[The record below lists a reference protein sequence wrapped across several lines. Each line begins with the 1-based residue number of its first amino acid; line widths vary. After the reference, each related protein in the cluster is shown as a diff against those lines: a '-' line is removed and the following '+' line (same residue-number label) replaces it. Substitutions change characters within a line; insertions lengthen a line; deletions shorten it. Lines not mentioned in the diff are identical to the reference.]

1 MESLKRI
8 IIGSRASE
16 LALAQAAAVEKMIGE
31 FYPDTKVEIKEIVT
45 KGDQILDKPFHEIDG
60 KGLFLKELEKELLD
74 GGIDLAVHS
83 LKDVPTELPAGLEL
97 LGPTLR
103 ADARDVFVSLEY
115 SSVSELPEGAVIGTS
130 SLRRTSQLLGFR
142 PDLVVKPIRGN
153 VNTRLEKLAV
163 EDYDGIVLAA
173 AGLERLGMTDRIT
186 DYFSPRS
193 FLPAAGQGA
202 LAIEIASDNDRIK
215 KFLAKL
221 INKDLEN
228 ELTAERTFLKV
239 LGGGCQVPVGAY
251 ARVIDD
257 ELRLYGLVGSLDGKK
272 IVRDEITGR
281 PEYASQ
287 IARDLA
293 GKLKEAGASEI
304 LEEVRNDE
312 G

>member
-1 MESLKRI
+1 M
-8 IIGSRASE
+8 
-16 LALAQAAAVEKMIGE
+16 EKMIGE
-31 FYPDTKVEIKEIVT
+31 YYPEASVKIKEIIT
-45 KGDQILDKPFHEIDG
+45 RGDQIIDKPFHEIDG
-60 KGLFLKELEKELLD
+60 KGLFLKELEKELIE
-74 GGIDLAVHS
+74 GRIDLAVHS
-83 LKDVPTELPAGLEL
+83 LKDVPTELPEGLEL

-115 SSVSELPEGAVIGTS
+115 GSVAELPEGAVVGTS

-142 PDLVVKPIRGN
+142 DDLFVKPIRGN
-153 VNTRLEKLAV
+153 VNTRLEKLAQ

-202 LAIEIASDNDRIK
+202 LAIEIASDNEKIR

-221 INKDLEN
+221 INKDLVN
-228 ELTAERTFLKV
+228 ELTAERTLLKT

-251 ARVIDD
+251 ARVIND
-257 ELRLYGLVGSLDGKK
+257 ELTLYGMVGSLDGQK
-272 IVRDEITGR
+272 IVRDQISGR
-281 PEYASQ
+281 PDYASQ
-287 IARDLA
+287 LARDLA
-293 GKLKEAGASEI
+293 SNLKAAGATEI
-304 LEEVRNDE
+304 LEEVRNNE

>member
-1 MESLKRI
+1 MEILERI
-8 IIGSRASE
+8 VIGSRASE

-31 FYPDTKVEIKEIVT
+31 FYPGTEVEIKEIIT
-45 KGDQILDKPFHEIDG
+45 KGDQIIDKPFHEIDG
-60 KGLFLKELEKELLD
+60 KGLFLKELEKELLA
-74 GGIDLAVHS
+74 GKIDLAVHS

-103 ADARDVFVSLEY
+103 ADARDVFVSMEY
-115 SSVSELPEGAVIGTS
+115 GSVSELPEGSVIGTS

-153 VNTRLEKLAV
+153 VNTRLKKLAE

-173 AGLERLGMTDRIT
+173 AGLERLGMTERISE
-186 DYFSPRS
+186 YFSPRN

-202 LAIEIASDNDRIK
+202 LAIELASDNDKIK
-215 KFLAKL
+215 NLLARL

-228 ELTAERTFLKV
+228 ELTAERTLLKV

-251 ARVIDD
+251 ARVVDD
-257 ELRLYGLVGSLDGKK
+257 ELTLYGLVGSLDGKK
-272 IVRDEITGR
+272 NIRDQVAGR
-281 PEYASQ
+281 PEYAGQ
-287 IARDLA
+287 LARDLA
-293 GKLKEAGASEI
+293 SKLKAGGASEI

>member
-1 MESLKRI
+1 METLESI
-8 IIGSRASE
+8 AIGSRASE

-31 FYPDTKVEIKEIVT
+31 FYPDVNVEIKEIIT
-45 KGDQILDKPFHEIDG
+45 KGDQIIDKPFHEIDG
-60 KGLFLKELEKELLD
+60 KGLFLKELEKALLD
-74 GGIDLAVHS
+74 GEIDLAVHS

-115 SSVSELPEGAVIGTS
+115 NSVSELPDGAVIGTS

-153 VNTRLEKLAV
+153 VNTRLEKLAE

-173 AGLERLGMTDRIT
+173 AGLERLGMTDRIS

-202 LAIEIASDNDRIK
+202 LAIEIASDNEGIRE
-215 KFLAKL
+215 FLSKL

-228 ELTAERTFLKV
+228 ELTAERTLLKV

-257 ELRLYGLVGSLDGKK
+257 ELTLYGLVGSLDGKN

-281 PEYASQ
+281 PEFASQ
-287 IARDLA
+287 LARDLA
-293 GKLKEAGASEI
+293 GNLKAAGASEI
-304 LEEVRNDE
+304 LEEVRNDD

>member
-153 VNTRLEKLAV
+153 VNTRLEKLAE

-228 ELTAERTFLKV
+228 ELTAERTFLKI

>member
-1 MESLKRI
+1 MEILERI
-8 IIGSRASE
+8 VIGSRASE
-16 LALAQAAAVEKMIGE
+16 LALAQAAAVEKLIGE
-31 FYPDTKVEIKEIVT
+31 FYPGTEVEIKEIIT
-45 KGDQILDKPFHEIDG
+45 KGDQIIDKPFHEIDG
-60 KGLFLKELEKELLD
+60 KGLFLKELEKELLA
-74 GGIDLAVHS
+74 GRIDLAVHS
-83 LKDVPTELPAGLEL
+83 LKDVPTELPPGLEL

-103 ADARDVFVSLEY
+103 ADARDVFVSMEY
-115 SSVSELPEGAVIGTS
+115 GSVSELPEGAVVGTS

-153 VNTRLEKLAV
+153 VNTRLEKLAE

-173 AGLERLGMTDRIT
+173 AGLERLGMTERIT
-186 DYFSPRS
+186 DYFSPRN

-202 LAIEIASDNDRIK
+202 LAIELASDNDKIK
-215 KFLAKL
+215 NLLARL

-228 ELTAERTFLKV
+228 ELTAERTLLKV

-257 ELRLYGLVGSLDGKK
+257 ELTLYGLVGSLDGKK
-272 IVRDEITGR
+272 IIRDQVTGR
-281 PEYASQ
+281 PEYADQ
-287 IARDLA
+287 LARDLA
-293 GKLKEAGASEI
+293 SKLKAGGASEI

>member
-1 MESLKRI
+1 METLEKI
-8 IIGSRASE
+8 VIGSRSSE

-31 FYPDTKVEIKEIVT
+31 YYPETSVKIKEIIT
-45 KGDQILDKPFHEIDG
+45 RGDQIIDKPFHEIDG
-60 KGLFLKELEKELLD
+60 KGLFLKELEKELIE
-74 GGIDLAVHS
+74 GRIDLAVHS
-83 LKDVPTELPAGLEL
+83 LKDVPTELPEGLEL

-115 SSVSELPEGAVIGTS
+115 ESVAELPEGAVVGTS

-142 PDLVVKPIRGN
+142 DDLFVKPIRGN
-153 VNTRLEKLAV
+153 VITRLEKLAQ

-202 LAIEIASDNDRIK
+202 LAIEIASDNEKIR

-221 INKDLEN
+221 INKDLVN
-228 ELTAERTFLKV
+228 ELTAERTLLKT

-251 ARVIDD
+251 ARMIND
-257 ELRLYGLVGSLDGKK
+257 ELTLYGMVGSLDGQK
-272 IVRDEITGR
+272 IVRDQISGR
-281 PEYASQ
+281 PDYASQ
-287 IARDLA
+287 LARDLA
-293 GKLKEAGASEI
+293 SNLKAAGATEI

>member
-1 MESLKRI
+1 METLEKI
-8 IIGSRASE
+8 VIGSRSSE

-31 FYPDTKVEIKEIVT
+31 YYPETSVKIKEIIT
-45 KGDQILDKPFHEIDG
+45 RGDQIIDKPFHEIDG
-60 KGLFLKELEKELLD
+60 KGLFLKELEKELIE
-74 GGIDLAVHS
+74 GRIDLAVHS
-83 LKDVPTELPAGLEL
+83 LKDVPTELPEGLEL

-115 SSVSELPEGAVIGTS
+115 ESVAELPEGAVVGTS

-142 PDLVVKPIRGN
+142 DDLFVKPIRGN
-153 VNTRLEKLAV
+153 VITRLEKLAQ

-202 LAIEIASDNDRIK
+202 LAIEIASDNEKIR

-221 INKDLEN
+221 INKDLVN
-228 ELTAERTFLKV
+228 ELTAERTLLKT

-251 ARVIDD
+251 ARVIND
-257 ELRLYGLVGSLDGKK
+257 ELTLYGMVGSLDGQK
-272 IVRDEITGR
+272 IVRDQISGR
-281 PEYASQ
+281 PDYASQ
-287 IARDLA
+287 LARDLA
-293 GKLKEAGASEI
+293 SNLKAAGATEI

>member
-1 MESLKRI
+1 METLESI
-8 IIGSRASE
+8 VIGSRASQ
-16 LALAQAAAVEKMIGE
+16 LALAQAAAVEEMIGE
-31 FYPDTKVEIKEIVT
+31 YYPETNVKIKEIIT
-45 KGDQILDKPFHEIDG
+45 KGDQIVDKPFHEIDG
-60 KGLFLKELEKELLD
+60 KGLFLKELEKELLV

-83 LKDVPTELPAGLEL
+83 LKDVPTELPEGLEL

-115 SSVSELPEGAVIGTS
+115 ESVSELPEGAIVGTS

-153 VNTRLEKLAV
+153 VNTRLKKLAE

-173 AGLERLGMTDRIT
+173 AGLERLGLDARIT

-202 LAIEIASDNDRIK
+202 LAIEIASDNEMVRA
-215 KFLAKL
+215 FLSKL
-221 INKDLEN
+221 INSDLEN
-228 ELTAERTFLKV
+228 ELTAERTLLKV

-257 ELRLYGLVGSLDGKK
+257 QLTLYGMVGSLDGSQ
-272 IVRDEITGR
+272 IVRDQVTGR
-281 PEYASQ
+281 PDFASQ
-287 IARDLA
+287 LARDLA
-293 GKLKEAGASEI
+293 GKLKAAGASEI
-304 LEEVRNDE
+304 LKEVRNDAE
-312 G
+312 

>member
-1 MESLKRI
+1 METLEKI
-8 IIGSRASE
+8 VIGSRSSE

-31 FYPDTKVEIKEIVT
+31 YYPETSVKIKEIIT
-45 KGDQILDKPFHEIDG
+45 RGDQIIDKPFHEIDG
-60 KGLFLKELEKELLD
+60 KGLFLKELEKELIE
-74 GGIDLAVHS
+74 GRIDLAVHS
-83 LKDVPTELPAGLEL
+83 LKDVPTELPEGLEL

-115 SSVSELPEGAVIGTS
+115 ESVAELPEGAVVGTS

-142 PDLVVKPIRGN
+142 DDLFVKPIRGN
-153 VNTRLEKLAV
+153 VNTRLEKLAQ

-202 LAIEIASDNDRIK
+202 LAIEIASDNEKIR

-221 INKDLEN
+221 INKDLVN
-228 ELTAERTFLKV
+228 ELTAERTLLKT

-251 ARVIDD
+251 ARVIND
-257 ELRLYGLVGSLDGKK
+257 ELTLYGMVGSLDGQK
-272 IVRDEITGR
+272 IVRDQISGR
-281 PEYASQ
+281 PDYASQ
-287 IARDLA
+287 LARDLA
-293 GKLKEAGASEI
+293 SNLKAAGATEI
-304 LEEVRNDE
+304 LEEVRKDE